1 MTFKE
6 YFKEAFVSPF
16 VSRNMSQASSNM
28 GPDQGMTSGDLM
40 NTFPSSLKSIN
51 VNLPTKKKKIKKKR
65 KA

>member
-16 VSRNMSQASSNM
+16 VSRSMPQASSNL

-40 NTFPSSLKSIN
+40 NTFPSSLKSVT
-51 VNLPTKKKKIKKKR
+51 VNLPEKKKKIKKKR

>member
-16 VSRNMSQASSNM
+16 VSRNMPQASSNM
-28 GPDQGMTSGDLM
+28 GPDQGMTSGDLL
-40 NTFPSSLKSIN
+40 NTFPSSMKSIA

-65 KA
+65 KV

>member
-6 YFKEAFVSPF
+6 YFEEAFVSPF
-16 VSRNMSQASSNM
+16 VSRNMPQDYNNM

>member
-16 VSRNMSQASSNM
+16 VSRNMPQASNNM

-40 NTFPSSLKSIN
+40 NTFPSSLKSVN

-65 KA
+65 KV